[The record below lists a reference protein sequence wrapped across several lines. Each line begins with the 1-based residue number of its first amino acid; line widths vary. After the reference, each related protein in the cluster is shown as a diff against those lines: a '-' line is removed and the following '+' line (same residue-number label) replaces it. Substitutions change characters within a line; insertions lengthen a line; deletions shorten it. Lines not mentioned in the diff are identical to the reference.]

1 MNYEISI
8 RKKAMKFIRKQD
20 SKQQQRI
27 ITAIYKLPLEGD
39 IRKMQGEDNLYRL
52 RVGDYRVL
60 FEMYPKDNTL
70 TLIEITDADNRGQI
84 YNTNSQLK

>member
-1 MNYEISI
+1 MNYEINI

-39 IRKMQGEDNLYRL
+39 IKKMQGEDNLYRL

-60 FEMYPKDNTL
+60 FEMCPRDNTL
-70 TLIEITDADNRGQI
+70 TLIDVTNTDNRGQV
-84 YNTNSQLK
+84 YK